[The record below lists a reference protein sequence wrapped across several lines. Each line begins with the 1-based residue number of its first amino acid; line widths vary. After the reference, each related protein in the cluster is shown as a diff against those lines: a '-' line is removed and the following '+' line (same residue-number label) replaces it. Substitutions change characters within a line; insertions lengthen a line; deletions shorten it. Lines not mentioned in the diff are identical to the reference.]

1 MDKTF
6 VLNRRRAKIMGVGAG
21 LADYTGVDALI
32 VRLGLV
38 LAVLVTGPLAILL
51 YLVAGWLASDR

>member
-1 MDKTF
+1 MDKPF

-38 LAVLVTGPLAILL
+38 LAALVAGPLAILL

>member
-1 MDKTF
+1 MDKRFTI
-6 VLNRRRAKIMGVGAG
+6 NRRDAKTMGVGAG

-38 LAVLVTGPLAILL
+38 LAVLATGPVAILL
-51 YLVAGWLASDR
+51 YLAAGWLALDR